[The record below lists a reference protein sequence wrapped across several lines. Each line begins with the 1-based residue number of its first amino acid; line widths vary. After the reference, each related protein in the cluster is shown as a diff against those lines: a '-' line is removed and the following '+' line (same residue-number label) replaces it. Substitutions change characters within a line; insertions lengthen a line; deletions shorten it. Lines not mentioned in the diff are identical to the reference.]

1 MRLAAFLF
9 ALLLAA
15 PASGETKLLAADPA
29 AGRWMGF
36 SVAIDGDVAAIG
48 APRDMENGVWSGAV
62 YVFRRVAGA
71 WVQEEKLVVSDAQPL
86 DQLGFWVDVSGDLIA
101 ASSPAEVG
109 THAGAV
115 YVFRHNGSA
124 WIREERLTASDGV
137 QHDALG
143 LQVAA
148 RGNTIVATAP
158 VHASST
164 GAAYVFRFDGS
175 SWDQEVKLQA
185 NDATADDFFGGGLAL
200 EDDVVVV
207 GAEREN
213 GQGAAY
219 VFRRSMGVWQEEQ
232 KVIPAIR
239 TDGDEF
245 GHSVEIE
252 GDDLVVGAPLR
263 AGGGSAYAFRR
274 LAGTWTETQLLA
286 PPGGEDGDE
295 FARHVGG
302 GLDGDSMAIGASG
315 DDDLGTNAG
324 AVYLF
329 ARQDGSWQPAGKHF
343 ASDGSAG
350 ADFGWTLALAA
361 DEVLVGSP
369 HRFAATSGGAA
380 YVLPVVACADG
391 LDNDSD
397 GLVDLSDPGCVGGED
412 LGERDPLLP
421 CDDGADN
428 DADGRIDFDPVT
440 HANPGDQYSLPSGS
454 GDPGC
459 IGPSWATESPQCQDG
474 IDNDGDGVRD
484 YDAGLST
491 SGSADPAGPDPQC
504 VGRPWGIIETSSLSC
519 GLGFELALILPGLM
533 WLHRR
538 RRRLH

>member
-1 MRLAAFLF
+1 M
-9 ALLLAA
+9 
-15 PASGETKLLAADPA
+15 
-29 AGRWMGF
+29 
-36 SVAIDGDVAAIG
+36 
-48 APRDMENGVWSGAV
+48 
-62 YVFRRVAGA
+62 
-71 WVQEEKLVVSDAQPL
+71 
-86 DQLGFWVDVSGDLIA
+86 
-101 ASSPAEVG
+101 
-109 THAGAV
+109 
-115 YVFRHNGSA
+115 
-124 WIREERLTASDGV
+124 
-137 QHDALG
+137 
-143 LQVAA
+143 
-148 RGNTIVATAP
+148 
-158 VHASST
+158 
-164 GAAYVFRFDGS
+164 
-175 SWDQEVKLQA
+175 
-185 NDATADDFFGGGLAL
+185 
-200 EDDVVVV
+200 
-207 GAEREN
+207 
-213 GQGAAY
+213 
-219 VFRRSMGVWQEEQ
+219 
-232 KVIPAIR
+232 
-239 TDGDEF
+239 
-245 GHSVEIE
+245 EIE